1 MKKALIVLDM
11 LNDFIREGGALE
23 VGPSAR
29 AIVPNVRRRI
39 EQCREAKGVVIYVCD
54 HHAQNDPEFRMW
66 PAHSVAGT
74 EGAEVIPELER
85 KASDYFVPKTSY
97 NAFFGTDL
105 EDILKE
111 EKVTAAEVVGV
122 CSSICVMYAVA
133 DLRIRG
139 FPVTVP
145 RDAVADLDDESHQFA
160 LRHMAKVLGAEIIQE

>member
-11 LNDFIREGGALE
+11 LNDFICEGGALE
-23 VGPSAR
+23 VGPSGR
-29 AIVPNVRRRI
+29 AIVPNVRRCI
-39 EQCREAKGVVIYVCD
+39 EQCREEKGVVIFVCD
-54 HHAQNDPEFRMW
+54 HHAQNDPEFAMW

-97 NAFFGTDL
+97 SAFFGTDL

-122 CSSICVMYAVA
+122 CTSICVMYAVA
-133 DLRIRG
+133 DLRLRG
-139 FPVTVP
+139 VPVTVP
-145 RDAVADLDDESHQFA
+145 RDAVADLDEESRQFA
-160 LRHMAKVLGAEIIQE
+160 LRHMEKVLGAQIV